1 MAEQVRGSW
10 PARLSLGS
18 LLGAGFWRVLREQ
31 RRIAPRLVHAHWWFP
46 AGVVAT
52 ATSRLSGVPFVTTM
66 HGSDVRLARST
77 AGAATGLRWVMRASR
92 VTTTVSRWLADEA
105 HVMTPD
111 LPSPRVSPMPA
122 ATELFTPGGTRERDR
137 LLFVGR
143 LNAQKGIELLLRALG
158 AMRARAYLDVVGDGP
173 DAAIHARARLLVR
186 HRRPR
191 HAGTAALSQ
200 TALPEL
206 YRRASALVV
215 PSRDE
220 GLGLVAVEAQ
230 LCETPVIA
238 FDSGGLR
245 DIVEHGVTGVLVNVF
260 SADALARAADE
271 LLAKPDRA
279 ASLGAAG
286 RRAAVAVFS
295 PDAVARSYE
304 AIYRTAL
311 APPRSG
317 VIARAAWTR
326 YAARVLQAAHRHHR
340 ARLRRSRAPKAVVE
354 RPRSTSDSCTRTGSG
369 SVSPACS
376 FSPPTPCSS
385 RCGARSSAD
394 GAHASDSGLRRASG
408 RSPTSA
414 GTCPARSFRSEPWA

>member
-1 MAEQVRGSW
+1 MTSAIAADPAALRVLFLTHAFPRFTGDAAGSFILRLARGLRQFGIEASVLAPHAADLPTRDSIDGIDVVRFRYAPSSLETLAYTGTMAEQVRGSW

-46 AGVVAT
+46 AGMVAT

-92 VTTTVSRWLADEA
+92 ATTTVSRWLADEA
-105 HVMTPD
+105 HAMTPD
-111 LPSPRVSPMPA
+111 LPPPRVSPMPA
-122 ATELFTPGGTRERDR
+122 NTDLFAPSGTRERDR

-158 AMRARAYLDVVGDGP
+158 AMRTRAHLDVVGDGP
-173 DAAIHARARLLVR
+173 DAGSMRALASSLGIDDRVTW
-186 HRRPR
+186 H
-191 HAGTAALSQ
+191 GALSQ
-200 TALPEL
+200 TVLPEL

-245 DIVEHGVTGVLVNVF
+245 DIVEHGVTGILVNVF

-271 LLAKPDRA
+271 LLANPERA
-279 ASLGAAG
+279 GMLGAAG

-295 PDAVARSYE
+295 PDAVARSYDV
-304 AIYRTAL
+304 IYRTAL
-311 APPRSG
+311 APPR
-317 VIARAAWTR
+317 R
-326 YAARVLQAAHRHHR
+326 
-340 ARLRRSRAPKAVVE
+340 K
-354 RPRSTSDSCTRTGSG
+354 
-369 SVSPACS
+369 
-376 FSPPTPCSS
+376 
-385 RCGARSSAD
+385 
-394 GAHASDSGLRRASG
+394 
-408 RSPTSA
+408 
-414 GTCPARSFRSEPWA
+414 

>member
-1 MAEQVRGSW
+1 MTSAIAADPAALRVLFLTHAFPRFTGDAAGSFILRLARALRQIGIEASVVAPHAADLPMRDSIDGVEVVRFRYAPPSLETLAYTGTMAEQVRGSW

-18 LLGAGFWRVLREQ
+18 LLGAGFWRVFREQ

-92 VTTTVSRWLADEA
+92 ATTTVSRWLADEA
-105 HVMTPD
+105 HAMTPD
-111 LPSPRVSPMPA
+111 LAPPRVSPMPA
-122 ATELFTPGGTRERDR
+122 ATELFTPSGGRARDR

-158 AMRARAYLDVVGDGP
+158 AMRTRAQLDVVGDGP
-173 DAAIHARARLLVR
+173 DAGSMRTLASSLGIADRVTWH
-186 HRRPR
+186 
-191 HAGTAALSQ
+191 GALSQ
-200 TALPEL
+200 TALPAL

-245 DIVEHGVTGVLVNVF
+245 DIIEHGVTGILVDVF
-260 SADALARAADE
+260 LADALARAADE
-271 LLAKPDRA
+271 LLANPEHA
-279 ASLGAAG
+279 GTLGAAG

-295 PDAVARSYE
+295 PDAVARSYD
-304 AIYRTAL
+304 AIYRAAL
-311 APPRSG
+311 
-317 VIARAAWTR
+317 
-326 YAARVLQAAHRHHR
+326 Q
-340 ARLRRSRAPKAVVE
+340 
-354 RPRSTSDSCTRTGSG
+354 
-369 SVSPACS
+369 
-376 FSPPTPCSS
+376 
-385 RCGARSSAD
+385 
-394 GAHASDSGLRRASG
+394 
-408 RSPTSA
+408 
-414 GTCPARSFRSEPWA
+414 PARGP